1 MTSMSNTAIYIFIL
15 AFFKSAVCQV
25 CRPHSIEACYGAIAM
40 SLLRDLV
47 KPPFG
52 EIELDASMQTICK
65 KRFPSVSRCK
75 SLVNDCPKEQRENF
89 TNLENIYRGF
99 HNAVCTQDSFDGLRS
114 LWDCLDRPRRKR
126 CDKDTDTLFSTNSLF
141 LHCQTARNYS
151 ACLEEVTRDCPP
163 NYDEGKKALKRIT
176 NGTVDTLCSSWRD
189 LQATPSSLPE
199 GNTANFTDLFER
211 QHTLKTSRGDATTV
225 HSLFNGST
233 TMTSELP
240 HMSVTSQ
247 ISSENVTAGNPSLCL
262 DAAGT
267 SGTKCNDSNVVAP
280 SSATSVSA
288 IAFMYCAFV
297 CASSWLTL
305 LNL

>member
-1 MTSMSNTAIYIFIL
+1 MSNTVIYIFIL

-99 HNAVCTQDSFDGLRS
+99 HNAVCTQVSFDGLRS

-141 LHCQTARNYS
+141 LHCQTVRNYS
-151 ACLEEVTRDCPP
+151 ACLEEVTKDCPP
-163 NYDEGKKALKRIT
+163 NFDEGRKALKRIT
-176 NGTVDTLCSSWRD
+176 DGAVDTLCSSWRD
-189 LQATPSSLPE
+189 LQATSSSLLE
-199 GNTANFTDLFER
+199 GNTKNSTDMFER
-211 QHTLKTSRGDATTV
+211 QHALTTNHGDTTTV

-240 HMSVTSQ
+240 RGSVTSQ
-247 ISSENVTAGNPSLCL
+247 TSTENLTAGNPSSCL

-267 SGTKCNDSNVVAP
+267 SGIKCNDPTIVPP
-280 SSATSVSA
+280 SSATSVLD
-288 IAFMYCAFV
+288 IAFVHCVFV
-297 CASSWLTL
+297 CTCSWLTL
-305 LNL
+305 LNP